1 MNQEYKHPKYHVA
14 VDCVIFGYDE
24 GELKLLLYPRGF
36 EPEMGK
42 WSLMG
47 GFVQENESAE
57 MAARRVLK
65 KTTGLS
71 DIYLEQVYAFTEPD
85 RDEAVRVISLMYY
98 ALVRLDKYDTDL
110 VREYGAHWWPISR
123 LPTLIFDH
131 AEMVEKSLEGL
142 QKKASFDLIGEELL
156 FEKFTLLQLRQLYES
171 IFQREFDPGNFRKKV
186 LSLGKLEKLSVK
198 NTTESKKGAFY
209 YRLIK
214 GEIEKTFD
222 RVVKF

>member
-47 GFVQENESAE
+47 GFVQEDESAE

-156 FEKFTLLQLRQLYES
+156 SEKFTLLQLRQLYES

-186 LSLGKLEKLSVK
+186 LSLGKLEKLSIK

-209 YRLIK
+209 YCLIR